1 MNDKA
6 RRLFNELAEKLLLK
20 CPRCQAAFHDYDG
33 CNALTCGVPT
43 CRAAFCA
50 ICLEDCGRDA
60 HQHVRDIHG
69 DRLFDKSAFKEQRN
83 LRAQTHIDILKDKL
97 SHESFE
103 LKQLVLNHIEKAKV
117 GEDLGHNSDDS
128 VKKATFLQ
136 KTKASLLLAT
146 RSDRLALLSNPEDY
160 GRNRIP
166 ISLDDISPR
175 CAVPS
180 TYRLT
185 LTSTGGDLYR
195 VTLEQDIIPPEG
207 RWARIDD
214 IEDHFKKNPKVE
226 SLLNVSQALRCAVIA
241 IDGCADLYQSSR
253 GDTPKGRREDD
264 DEICLQ
270 LNAIDR
276 NGNVKDLEVHHG
288 GQIIILGLNQNKRMI
303 MLEKHVQRTSD
314 SDLMFGPLRHLIGVG
329 QPRAIVTEI
338 EMEMPD
344 SQAVLNEEQKKVA
357 HPLLMRSAMEVA
369 GPPGTGKTKTIVE
382 LVRALL
388 QCTSYDILLL
398 SERNGAINAV
408 AEKFKSESLSIQ
420 GSRREITDLQVWT
433 SVMTYGAG
441 DTMGDCTKLF
451 TLEEKLK

>member
-1 MNDKA
+1 MSN
-6 RRLFNELAEKLLLK
+6 
-20 CPRCQAAFHDYDG
+20 
-33 CNALTCGVPT
+33 

-60 HQHVRDIHG
+60 HQHVQDIHG
-69 DRLFDKSAFKEQRN
+69 GRLFDKSAFKEQRN

-117 GEDLGHNSDDS
+117 GEDLTRNSDDS
-128 VKKATFLQ
+128 VKNAAFLH

-160 GRNRIP
+160 GRNRLP
-166 ISLDDISPR
+166 ISLDTISPR

-180 TYRLT
+180 TYRLSI
-185 LTSTGGDLYR
+185 TSTGGDLYR

-253 GDTPKGRREDD
+253 GDTPGRRED

-276 NGNVKDLEVHHG
+276 NGNVKETEVYHG

-303 MLEKHVQRTSD
+303 LLEKHVQRTSD

-329 QPRAIVTEI
+329 QPRAI
-338 EMEMPD
+338 
-344 SQAVLNEEQKKVA
+344 S
-357 HPLLMRSAMEVA
+357 H
-369 GPPGTGKTKTIVE
+369 
-382 LVRALL
+382 
-388 QCTSYDILLL
+388 
-398 SERNGAINAV
+398 
-408 AEKFKSESLSIQ
+408 
-420 GSRREITDLQVWT
+420 
-433 SVMTYGAG
+433 
-441 DTMGDCTKLF
+441 
-451 TLEEKLK
+451 